1 MYTIDTAKF
10 NQTVQRLVGYIIGEQ
25 EKGTYD
31 NPTRVDFDSG
41 WLYKEE
47 GYKKVI
53 WNKAQDILKCNEWS
67 LNNLGEYDV
76 INRVDSCMKIKIE
89 PGVQQ
94 NLLDYRD
101 GIYYRNTINTQP
113 KYGEQVLYR
122 IYCTTDDEK
131 SFNDAIALFGNRYS
145 LITFLFFLKNS
156 SSNFSEN
163 IRYLPVRPNNMA
175 TRFQKLG
182 IQTECT
188 SLCTWEHY
196 QEYLQ
201 IIAKVQERLKEQLG
215 LEGDLID
222 AHSFVWA
229 LWLLD
234 KSNLQESEL
243 SQQLECIDAD
253 TAPIKEG
260 SVRLSVVKTR
270 VNQSIFREYLLKK
283 YPHCCLC
290 NVKEPSLLVASHIK
304 PWSVSDKIEKLDI
317 DNGFLLC
324 PNHDQLFDQGWISFD
339 DTGKILISEGL
350 SQADRCVTNVSEN
363 MKIHFPLTA
372 GNRVYLKYHR
382 ENIFKG

>member
-1 MYTIDTAKF
+1 
-10 NQTVQRLVGYIIGEQ
+10 
-25 EKGTYD
+25 
-31 NPTRVDFDSG
+31 
-41 WLYKEE
+41 
-47 GYKKVI
+47 
-53 WNKAQDILKCNEWS
+53 
-67 LNNLGEYDV
+67 
-76 INRVDSCMKIKIE
+76 
-89 PGVQQ
+89 
-94 NLLDYRD
+94 
-101 GIYYRNTINTQP
+101 
-113 KYGEQVLYR
+113 
-122 IYCTTDDEK
+122 
-131 SFNDAIALFGNRYS
+131 
-145 LITFLFFLKNS
+145 
-156 SSNFSEN
+156 
-163 IRYLPVRPNNMA
+163 MA

-188 SLCTWEHY
+188 SLCTWGHY

-201 IIAKVQERLKEQLG
+201 IIAEVQERLKGQLG
-215 LEGDLID
+215 LQGDLID

-229 LWLLD
+229 LWVLD
-234 KSNLQESEL
+234 KSSLKESEL
-243 SQQLECIDAD
+243 SQQFECIDAD

-260 SVRLSVVKTR
+260 RVRLSVIKTR

-350 SQADRCVTNVSEN
+350 SQEDRCFTNVSEN